1 MSDGQP
7 AFTQGSLLR
16 HVSVMSFTSS
26 IGLMAIF
33 AVDLV
38 DMIFIAMLGN
48 PSLAAAVGYAGTIL
62 FFTTSVSIGLSI
74 AAGVLV
80 ARAIGA
86 GKSEDAAEYA
96 TSVVAMGVVVSIL
109 TVVAVFAGL
118 DSLLD
123 LLGADGETR
132 ELAVS
137 YLSIILPSMP
147 VLMAA
152 MIAGAILRAH
162 GDAKHA
168 TVATLAGGVVNAVL
182 DPILIFGLGLGL
194 QGAAI
199 ASVIAR
205 FTILI
210 VSVYPVIKTHHGFAM
225 PSFGLFRRD
234 FNSVAAIAIPA
245 VLANVA
251 TPIGSGIVTREM
263 AKFGTDAVAGMSI
276 IGRLTP
282 VAFAVIFALSGAIGP
297 IVGQNFGAR
306 LHQRV
311 KSAFKTAMGFVT
323 VYVILVAIVLYILR
337 YPIASLFGASGITL
351 QLVLLFCGPLAL
363 SQIFNG
369 YVFVGNASFNNLGHP
384 VYSTWVNWG
393 RHTLGT
399 WLPVVICASF
409 WGASGVLIGQAV
421 GGFVFSI
428 ITVWLVFRMMEDQT
442 PKTDQSQFDKNVR
455 MHVLVSRRH

>member
-1 MSDGQP
+1 MSDEQA
-7 AFTQGSLLR
+7 AFTRGSLLR

-48 PSLAAAVGYAGTIL
+48 PALAAAVGYAGTIL
-62 FFTTSVSIGLSI
+62 FFTTSISIGLSI

-80 ARAIGA
+80 AKAIGA
-86 GKSEDAAEYA
+86 GQSDDAAEYA
-96 TSVVAMGVVVSIL
+96 TSVLAMGVVVSIL
-109 TVVAVFAGL
+109 TVIAVFAGL
-118 DSLLD
+118 NGLLD
-123 LLGADGETR
+123 LLGAAGETR
-132 ELAVS
+132 DLAVS

-162 GDAKHA
+162 GDAKRA
-168 TVATLAGGVVNAVL
+168 TVATLAGGVVNAIL
-182 DPILIFGLGLGL
+182 DPILIFSLGLGL
-194 QGAAI
+194 PGAAI
-199 ASVIAR
+199 ASVAAR

-210 VSVYPVIKTHHGFAM
+210 VSLYPVIKTHHGFAM
-225 PSFGLFRRD
+225 PSIALFRRD
-234 FNSVAAIAIPA
+234 FIPVIGIAIPA

-297 IVGQNFGAR
+297 IIGQNFGAQ

-311 KSAFKTAMGFVT
+311 KGAFKTAMGFVT
-323 VYVILVAIVLYILR
+323 VYVVLIAIVLYLLR
-337 YPIASLFGASGITL
+337 GPIANLFDASGVTL

-393 RHTLGT
+393 RHTVGT
-399 WLPVVICASF
+399 WLPVVAGASI

-421 GGFVFSI
+421 GGLVFSV
-428 ITVWLVFRMMEDQT
+428 ITVWLVFRVMDGQSPKHDQT
-442 PKTDQSQFDKNVR
+442 HFDKNLR